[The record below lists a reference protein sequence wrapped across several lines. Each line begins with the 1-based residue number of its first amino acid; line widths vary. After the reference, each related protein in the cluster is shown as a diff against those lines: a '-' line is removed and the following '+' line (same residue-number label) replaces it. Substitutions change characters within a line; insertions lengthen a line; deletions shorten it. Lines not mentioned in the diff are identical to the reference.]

1 MKLIL
6 SLNKKERL
14 YDYVSMGIDTFV
26 LGGHYSFYAPYNF
39 SLEEISQMIEQY
51 SQCSFYVAMN
61 ALYDEHEIKDVE
73 YYIDKLVKIG
83 IKGLLFQDFG
93 VLQIVKKNSY
103 SLDMMYAP
111 ETLNTNAMT
120 LKVLKQQGVTS
131 AQLARVIPLEEQLQ
145 ILQQTD
151 MPLMLQVHGVEYIAA
166 SKRALL
172 TNYQQASHLQFDLT
186 SQTRLTIQA
195 RNSEDIF
202 HIYEDQRGTH
212 IFSQERLYMLDLL
225 NQIHDFEY
233 LYIETLMMDE
243 NEAVE
248 VASLYSD
255 ALKSFQNNTYDRDV
269 KSYMNLLYQLKTPLH
284 RGFLFDQT
292 VYKLEDVRK
301 MDHEKSQ
308 SNH

>member
-131 AQLARVIPLEEQLQ
+131 AQLARCLLYTSSSHKGARSIIQQ
-145 ILQQTD
+145 I
-151 MPLMLQVHGVEYIAA
+151 
-166 SKRALL
+166 
-172 TNYQQASHLQFDLT
+172 
-186 SQTRLTIQA
+186 
-195 RNSEDIF
+195 
-202 HIYEDQRGTH
+202 
-212 IFSQERLYMLDLL
+212 
-225 NQIHDFEY
+225 
-233 LYIETLMMDE
+233 
-243 NEAVE
+243 
-248 VASLYSD
+248 
-255 ALKSFQNNTYDRDV
+255 DRDEIIEELV
-269 KSYMNLLYQLKTPLH
+269 KFY
-284 RGFLFDQT
+284 
-292 VYKLEDVRK
+292 LESK
-301 MDHEKSQ
+301 
-308 SNH
+308 